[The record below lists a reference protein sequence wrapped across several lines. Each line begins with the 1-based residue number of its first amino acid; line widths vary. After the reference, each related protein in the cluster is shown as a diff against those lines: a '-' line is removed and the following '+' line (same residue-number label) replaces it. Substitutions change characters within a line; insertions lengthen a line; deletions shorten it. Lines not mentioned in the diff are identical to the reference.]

1 MGMKTALIILLIGA
15 LIAGARTAQAKP
27 VQE

>member
-15 LIAGARTAQAKP
+15 LLASARTAPAKP